1 MSNKKISQTAANCHF
16 TTIVLFRMV
25 LSSVLCVWDS
35 KRLKTFIGKLNTSF
49 QDGSVN
55 PSVKFIQ
62 RHSTYSL
69 DTSSFFLL
77 FYFAHSAAHKNFF
90 CLLFSSVYIIICMCM
105 EAGVGKK
112 VINFRVEEKTVAR
125 SLACLPAIY
134 KYTQKRLHSEI
145 RKTHKEMKCNEKQA
159 QSHTIIRSVRRYE
172 ERRTPNRVC
181 TFLSWKPFLNSTRFA
196 KQHSQ
201 LQYEKSTTMV
211 PTARARTR
219 ESKRVL

>member
-25 LSSVLCVWDS
+25 LSSVLCVWIQNDW
-35 KRLKTFIGKLNTSF
+35 KLLFGKLNTSF

-77 FYFAHSAAHKNFF
+77 FYFAHSATHKNFF

-112 VINFRVEEKTVAR
+112 VINFSSRGKNR
-125 SLACLPAIY
+125 SSLARLLACQP
-134 KYTQKRLHSEI
+134 YTNTHRSACTLRSEKHTKKWNAMKNRHNRTQLSEAYDDTKKDVHRIECVRFSVENRFWIVPGSLSNIHS
-145 RKTHKEMKCNEKQA
+145 CN
-159 QSHTIIRSVRRYE
+159 T
-172 ERRTPNRVC
+172 
-181 TFLSWKPFLNSTRFA
+181 
-196 KQHSQ
+196 
-201 LQYEKSTTMV
+201 KS
-211 PTARARTR
+211 PRQW
-219 ESKRVL
+219 